1 MNKNSIPSYSPW
13 AKIIRTVSHFVRVIL
28 LAVLGTVPSIF
39 LLHNSP
45 QLHES
50 WNFFFPL
57 WC

>member
-39 LLHNSP
+39 LLRNSP

-57 WC
+57 